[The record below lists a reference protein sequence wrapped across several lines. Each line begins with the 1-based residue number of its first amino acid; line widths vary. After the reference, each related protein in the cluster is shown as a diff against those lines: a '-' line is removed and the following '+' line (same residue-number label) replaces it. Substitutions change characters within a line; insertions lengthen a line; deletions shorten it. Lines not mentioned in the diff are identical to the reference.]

1 MAYKNDS
8 YLVISNKY
16 GSASSD
22 AKAMLF
28 ETYDQLRDISLDG
41 SGLSGCGFG
50 TFSNWLIN
58 IARYIAPGAFMPVL
72 DTQYLNVPGTSYYS
86 QSGGATANYGSSS
99 AFGYGSLNKY
109 TAFPTGGAA
118 PLSGTISG
126 YGSITGVT
134 GGAASL
140 AGELDSSSITGYA
153 ANYGNLG
160 YTGSAASMVTASQPV
175 GAAVG
180 TLSGFGYGSSWL
192 LPSAG
197 VIAGIGSLAQALSP
211 YAGPFGIAANVFGNI
226 TQGYGGAVLGAYQ
239 NASNRILNN
248 ADIVLTNKVKN
259 LETVA
264 KLLDAQS
271 DIIKKMLKNQ
281 VEGDGKLAQD
291 L

>member
-1 MAYKNDS
+1 MAYENDS

-16 GSASSD
+16 GTASSD

-28 ETYDQLRDISLDG
+28 ETYDQLRDIALDG
-41 SGLSGCGFG
+41 SGLSACGFG

-86 QSGGATANYGSSS
+86 SSGGATANYGSSS

-118 PLSGTISG
+118 SIGALSG
-126 YGSITGVT
+126 YGSITGIT

-140 AGELDSSSITGYA
+140 SSLDSSSSITGYA
-153 ANYGNLG
+153 ANYGNLT
-160 YTGSAASMVTASQPV
+160 TGGAASMVTASQPV

-180 TLSGFGYGSSWL
+180 TLSGLGYGSSWL

-239 NASNRILNN
+239 NATNRILNN

-264 KLLDAQS
+264 KMLDAQS
-271 DIIKKMLKNQ
+271 DIIKQMLKNQ
-281 VEGDGKLAQD
+281 VEGDGKLAQE
-291 L
+291 LS

>member
-16 GSASSD
+16 GTASGD

-86 QSGGATANYGSSS
+86 PSGGATANYGSSS

-109 TAFPTGGAA
+109 TSFPTGGAA
-118 PLSGTISG
+118 PISGTLKG
-126 YGSITGVT
+126 YGTITGVT
-134 GGAASL
+134 GAAADLS
-140 AGELDSSSITGYA
+140 SSSITGYA
-153 ANYGNLG
+153 ANYSA
-160 YTGSAASMVTASQPV
+160 TGGAASMVTASQPV

-239 NASNRILNN
+239 NATNRILNN

-264 KLLDAQS
+264 KMLDAQS

-281 VEGDGKLAQD
+281 VEGDGKLAQE